1 MALEMDRHWFFTW
14 TTYGTWLPGDERGFV
29 SNVRVESDRPE
40 IRHNIPT
47 TPHDSNMP
55 GLVES
60 SRGTLRGPPIFLIQ
74 KQAEALLAQF
84 HETASIRNWQ
94 LIAVAVMAAH
104 VHVVVG
110 VPGDPDPSDILG
122 DWKSYGS
129 RTLNR
134 RWGKPKSE
142 TWWTESGSK
151 RKLSDERAILSAV
164 AYVRDQENPLVLWI
178 HPDFLADIGPRRV
191 P

>member
-29 SNVRVESDRPE
+29 SNVRVESGRRE

-47 TPHDSNMP
+47 TPHDANMP
-55 GLVES
+55 GLAES
-60 SRGTLRGPPIFLIQ
+60 SRHTMLGPPIFLIQ
-74 KQAEALLAQF
+74 DQAEALLAQF
-84 HETASIRNWQ
+84 HETANIRQWQ
-94 LIAVAVMAAH
+94 LIAVGIMVSH

-110 VPGDPDPSDILG
+110 VPGDPSPSDILG

-129 RTLNR
+129 RVLNR

-151 RKLSDERAILSAV
+151 RKLSDERAILTAV
-164 AYVRDQENPLVLWI
+164 AYVRDPDSPLLLWI
-178 HPDFLADIGPRRV
+178 HPDFVVEIGPRRV